1 MSQRIEPRILKGF
14 RDTLPPTAI
23 LRNKMITT
31 MQEVFSTF
39 GFVPIDTPALEYAEI
54 LLGKGSDE
62 TDKQM
67 YRFADGGQRDVA
79 LRFDLTIPFAR
90 FAAMHINE
98 LGTPFKRFH
107 IAPVWRAEKP
117 QRGRYREFIQCDVDI
132 IGTTSAVADAEIV
145 GIINQTLNKLDI
157 KHEIRLNNRK
167 LLNGVLENLSALE
180 KSTAVLRAIDK
191 LDKLGKDIV
200 AEELQ
205 RETNLNNSQVTE
217 LFSFLE
223 ISQSHSS
230 FGETLKSL
238 RSLLKS
244 SELGLKGLSELELVY
259 NCVCESS
266 IDENT
271 LSLDVSIARGLD
283 YYTGT
288 IFETRFSEVPEIGS
302 ICSGGRYDNLASLYT
317 KQHLPG
323 VGASFGLDRILA
335 GLEELKR
342 ISSKSSTA
350 DVLVSCLEDSAIPT
364 SFAIADLLRNSG
376 LAVELYSTAAK
387 LGAQIKYANRKE
399 IPIAVIIGEKEK
411 LNKTCSIKDLR
422 SGEQKDDIAFSNAP
436 ETIRKML
443 NN

>member
-1 MSQRIEPRILKGF
+1 
-14 RDTLPPTAI
+14 
-23 LRNKMITT
+23 
-31 MQEVFSTF
+31 MQDVFSAF

-67 YRFADGGQRDVA
+67 YRFADGGDRDVA

-132 IGTTSAVADAEIV
+132 IGTTSALADTEIV
-145 GIINQTLNKLDI
+145 GVIHQTLSKLNI
-157 KHEIRLNNRK
+157 KHQIRLNNRK
-167 LLNGVLENLSALE
+167 LLNGLLENLGALE

-191 LDKLGKDIV
+191 LDKLDKDKV

-205 RETNLNNSQVTE
+205 REANLSSNQISE
-217 LFSFLE
+217 LFSFME
-223 ISQSHSS
+223 ISQANAA
-230 FGETLKSL
+230 FGSTLSNL

-244 SELGLKGLSELELVY
+244 SELGMQGLNELETVY
-259 NCVCESS
+259 NCASESS
-266 IDENT
+266 IEDSM

-288 IFETRFSEVPEIGS
+288 IFETRFAEVPEIGS
-302 ICSGGRYDNLASLYT
+302 ICSGGRYDNLASIYT

-323 VGASFGLDRILA
+323 VGASFGLDRIIA
-335 GLEELKR
+335 GLEELGR

-350 DVLVSCLEDSAIPT
+350 DVLVTCLEDSAIPT
-364 SFAIADLLRNSG
+364 SFATADLLRNNNI
-376 LAVELYSTAAK
+376 AVELYSTTAK
-387 LGAQIKYANRKE
+387 LGAQIKYANRRE

-411 LNKTCSIKDLR
+411 INKTCSIKDLR
-422 SGEQKDDIAFSNAP
+422 SGEQKDDVAFANAADI
-436 ETIRKML
+436 IRKL
-443 NN
+443 LAQ